1 MCRHREKH
9 NAVAKIE
16 FHMTAQANTRTST
29 ATRRW
34 PLRRATISLLRRT
47 EGAAAIEFA
56 MIVVPFLGLMLAILQ
71 VALLALAQGELETA
85 TEVSVRQILTGQA
98 QASNMTQS
106 QFTQLVCSN
115 LTTMFS
121 CGGLM
126 VDVETAGSF
135 GTAITSAP
143 TIGFDAN
150 GNVTNQWK
158 YQPGSNGS
166 IVVARV
172 MYQWPLLLGP
182 LGLTLNNMSN
192 GNHLLLATAVFENEP
207 Q

>member
-1 MCRHREKH
+1 
-9 NAVAKIE
+9 
-16 FHMTAQANTRTST
+16 MTAQKKPRSST
-29 ATRRW
+29 PRARW
-34 PLRRATISLLRRT
+34 PFGRATVDLLRRT
-47 EGAAAIEFA
+47 DGAAAIEFA

-98 QASNMTQS
+98 QANNLTQS

-121 CGGLM
+121 CGNLM

-143 TIGFDAN
+143 TITFNAQ
-150 GNVTNQWK
+150 GNVTNQWQ
-158 YQPGSNGS
+158 YQPGTTGS

>member
-1 MCRHREKH
+1 
-9 NAVAKIE
+9 
-16 FHMTAQANTRTST
+16 MTAQAKPEMNKPRF
-29 ATRRW
+29 RW
-34 PLRRATISLLRRT
+34 PLRRATVDLVRRT
-47 EGAAAIEFA
+47 DGAAAIEFA

-71 VALLALAQGELETA
+71 VAILALAQGELETA

-135 GTAITSAP
+135 GTAVTSAP
-143 TIGFDAN
+143 IIGFDAN
-150 GNVTNQWK
+150 GNVTNQWQ
-158 YQPGSNGS
+158 YQPGTNGS

-172 MYQWPLLLGP
+172 MYQWSLLLGP

-192 GNHLLLATAVFENEP
+192 GNHLLMATAVFENEP